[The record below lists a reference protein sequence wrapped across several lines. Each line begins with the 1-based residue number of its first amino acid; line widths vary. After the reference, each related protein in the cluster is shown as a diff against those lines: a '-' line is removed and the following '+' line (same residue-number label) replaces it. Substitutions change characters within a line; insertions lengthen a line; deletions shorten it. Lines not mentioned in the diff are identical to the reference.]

1 MTRISAFEFCFKKW
15 AQKIGFLPSVAGQ
28 GLKNAKLPSALI
40 EDNPG
45 EIGAFMRGGEPGPTA
60 LPPSLSQ
67 DTMEKVPLDKP
78 TSTELGCGFHD
89 PNRQHWNVSRHAPV
103 VLGDGI
109 NEVQAPVGSI
119 GPER

>member
-45 EIGAFMRGGEPGPTA
+45 EIGAFMRGGE
-60 LPPSLSQ
+60 
-67 DTMEKVPLDKP
+67 
-78 TSTELGCGFHD
+78 LGQPHFRHRCRKIQWKKFH
-89 PNRQHWNVSRHAPV
+89 
-103 VLGDGI
+103 
-109 NEVQAPVGSI
+109 
-119 GPER
+119 